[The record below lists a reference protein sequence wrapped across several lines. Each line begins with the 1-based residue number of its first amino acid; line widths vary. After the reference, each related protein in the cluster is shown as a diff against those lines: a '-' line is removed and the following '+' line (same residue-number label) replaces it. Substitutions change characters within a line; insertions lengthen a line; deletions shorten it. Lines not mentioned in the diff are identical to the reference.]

1 MISREN
7 ASTAII
13 QKKNTISEPVTSN
26 LVKLAPRW
34 AKIEEPLGVRFAAIS
49 ILREM
54 LKRCCSSPGVM
65 NAADQQ
71 VSADFTSLNL
81 FQAVIR
87 PSGWQRKR
95 AKRQL
100 SESLAGGC

>member
-1 MISREN
+1 
-7 ASTAII
+7 
-13 QKKNTISEPVTSN
+13 
-26 LVKLAPRW
+26 
-34 AKIEEPLGVRFAAIS
+34 
-49 ILREM
+49 
-54 LKRCCSSPGVM
+54 M